1 MGFRHSRGIGYL
13 KELALNIRTS
23 KVFVLPLLLL
33 LILCANTSLAEDY
46 LPLRIKAYK
55 EMLASLQNALIEEK
69 LIKINSF
76 FNQFVSE
83 YDANTWKTEDYWA
96 TPLEFTAKGKGDC
109 EDYAIGKYF
118 ALKDVGIDKN
128 KLFIMIVKEKTAR
141 DHHMVLAYLQQAK
154 SSPLILDNLSWKIL
168 PLEQRIDLKL
178 VYGFNEKNLY
188 HNGKI
193 TPLTAAF
200 IKEHPEI
207 SLWFDVIK
215 KVNNGK

>member
-1 MGFRHSRGIGYL
+1 M
-13 KELALNIRTS
+13 
-23 KVFVLPLLLL
+23 LPLMLL

-55 EMLASLQNALIEEK
+55 EMLASLKNALLEEK

-83 YDANTWKTEDYWA
+83 YDANTWKEEDYWA
-96 TPLEFTAKGKGDC
+96 TPLEFTAKGRGDC

-118 ALKDVGIDKN
+118 ALKEVGIDKD

-141 DHHMVLAYLQQAK
+141 DHHMVLAYLQHTK
-154 SSPLILDNLSWKIL
+154 SSPLVLDNLSWKIL
-168 PLEQRIDLKL
+168 PLQQRIDLKP

-188 HNGKI
+188 LNGKI
-193 TPLTAAF
+193 VPLSDAF

-215 KVNNGK
+215 KVKNGK